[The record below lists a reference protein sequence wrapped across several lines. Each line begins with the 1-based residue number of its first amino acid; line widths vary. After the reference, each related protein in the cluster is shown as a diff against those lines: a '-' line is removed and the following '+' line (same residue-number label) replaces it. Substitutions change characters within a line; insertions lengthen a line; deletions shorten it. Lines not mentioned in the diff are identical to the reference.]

1 MGSERRDF
9 VAEGLLEIGP
19 RADFFLF
26 FDGDFLGSM
35 LTQYAGV
42 EPKPKGEY
50 TRLGRARVTVEW
62 QQDDEATEEASPL
75 AAI

>member
-26 FDGDFLGSM
+26 LDGDFLGRM
-35 LTQYAGV
+35 RTQYAGV

-62 QQDDEATEEASPL
+62 LEDDEAAEEASPT
-75 AAI
+75 